1 MYQGVI
7 MRRLGY
13 ITGIGILFFVSLFVS
28 CATEQEISFDRET
41 LLVGMWDDT
50 SDANLDFSLFPDGT
64 ARSESMS
71 TLLYKRWELQ
81 DNNLIITTESIG
93 NGISFLY
100 DGVYSI
106 ETLNETSLVIRD
118 GDIRYSY
125 IRK

>member
-1 MYQGVI
+1 
-7 MRRLGY
+7 MRRLCY

-28 CATEQEISFDRET
+28 CATGQEISFDRET

>member
-1 MYQGVI
+1 

-28 CATEQEISFDRET
+28 CATKQEISFDRET

>member
-1 MYQGVI
+1 MKH
-7 MRRLGY
+7 MRY
-13 ITGIGILFFVSLFVS
+13 ITVLCTLLVVIILNS
-28 CATEQEISFDRET
+28 CASSQETSYDRET

-64 ARSESMS
+64 ARSESMA

-81 DNNLIITTESIG
+81 DSNLIITTESVG
-93 NGISFLY
+93 NGVSFLY